1 MKNEINS
8 YWIEDYHVTGES
20 EHRIDYEVFPRFLCD
35 AKQLQGSEVVE
46 VSNVLSS
53 KPRQYHVGIL
63 KNSANELEEYQIA
76 TGFKIWL
83 FPETSFQVQLT
94 FTHANVPV
102 VHIWISRQ
110 EYLFF
115 GFPEDLL
122 FTLSGKFP
130 VKSFTDKL
138 DIEMEK
144 SRLMESM
151 PGKLPKLE
159 QFLNDLT
166 TLAKERI
173 QQYKAPPVF
182 IDYLR
187 QYEISPQINETNWDY
202 YTRLFNLLTSL
213 QHNLGKNHLIN
224 LHERSE
230 ISSFITRTLLEGR
243 VFD

>member
-8 YWIEDYHVTGES
+8 YWIEDYRVTGES
-20 EHRIDYEVFPRFLCD
+20 KDRIDYEVFPRFLCD
-35 AKQLQGSEVVE
+35 AKQLQGSEIVE
-46 VSNVLSS
+46 ISNVLTS

-63 KNSANELEEYQIA
+63 KNSANELEVYQIA

-83 FPETSFQVQLT
+83 FPETSFKVQIT
-94 FTHANVPV
+94 FTNANVPV
-102 VHIWISRQ
+102 VHVWISRQ
-110 EYLFF
+110 EYLFL
-115 GFPEDLL
+115 GLPEDLL

-130 VKSFTDKL
+130 VKSFTYKL
-138 DIEMEK
+138 DIEEENN
-144 SRLMESM
+144 SLTTSM
-151 PGKLPKLE
+151 HGKLPKLE

-166 TLAKERI
+166 ALARERI
-173 QQYKAPPVF
+173 QQYGALPEL
-182 IDYLR
+182 IEYLE
-187 QYEISPQINETNWDY
+187 QYEISPQINETDWGY

-224 LHERSE
+224 LRERSE